1 MSRALLLDM
10 FRAAVD
16 AALPPRVL
24 PRHLP
29 QPPKGRT
36 IVIGAGKA
44 GGSMAQ
50 AVEENWSAP
59 LEGLV
64 VTRYGHAVPC
74 RCIEVIEADHPVPDE
89 AGRPAAERTLK
100 LVQGLRRAEL
110 ALCLISG
117 GGSARRALPVPG
129 ITLADKQALNKALLR
144 SGATI
149 AEINCV
155 RKHLSAIK
163 GGRLAAAAAPARVVT
178 LMISDVP

>member
-44 GGSMAQ
+44 AGSMAQ

-74 RCIEVIEADHPVPDE
+74 RCIEVIEASHPVPDE
-89 AGRPAAERTLK
+89 AGRRAAERTLK
-100 LVQGLRRAEL
+100 LVQGLTRDDL
-110 ALCLISG
+110 VLCLISG
-117 GGSARRALPVPG
+117 GAAALLALPVPG
-129 ITLADKQALNKALLR
+129 ITLA
-144 SGATI
+144 ATQTV
-149 AEINCV
+149 NT
-155 RKHLSAIK
+155 H
-163 GGRLAAAAAPARVVT
+163 PW
-178 LMISDVP
+178 